1 VNAGR
6 PHGHVKDFRP
16 AGGVIRPDVEIGW
29 TARGGRIET
38 AYWRFIPLSGEFHSE
53 KGRNLEPAILEGA
66 EEFSFEGGPV
76 GALLVHGFTGSPQG
90 LRGLGEYLAERGIAV
105 EGIRLPGHGT
115 TWQDLNTRRSSEW
128 VSAVEQGYA
137 KLAEGRDK
145 IFLVS
150 LSFGSA
156 LAIDFAARHPDEVA
170 GLVTLAGMVLV
181 KDPRRFLSGIICRL
195 TPSIAG
201 VGNDIADP
209 EGREIA
215 YDRLPTSA
223 GHQMLRFIKLARRSL
238 PELSCPLL
246 VMHSHNDHTVHP
258 ANATEIHDRAAS
270 TDKQLIWVDDSYHV
284 ITLDVD
290 RMKVYE
296 STYEFISDRS

>member
-1 VNAGR
+1 MRR
-6 PHGHVKDFRP
+6 PEAAACYAVL
-16 AGGVIRPDVEIGW
+16 EIHP
-29 TARGGRIET
+29 RSDQI
-38 AYWRFIPLSGEFHSE
+38 HSE
-53 KGRNLEPAILEGA
+53 KGHNLEPAILEGA
-66 EEFSFEGGPV
+66 EEFSFDGGPV

-115 TWQDLNTRRSSEW
+115 TWEDLNTRRSAEW
-128 VSAVEQGYA
+128 VAAVEHGYA
-137 KLAEGRDK
+137 KLAEGRDQ

-150 LSFGSA
+150 LSFGAA

-181 KDPRRFLSGIICRL
+181 KDPRRFLSGVIARL
-195 TPSIAG
+195 TPSIPG
-201 VGNDIADP
+201 VANDIADP
-209 EGREIA
+209 ESREIA
-215 YDRLPTSA
+215 YDRLPTAA

-238 PELSCPLL
+238 PRVTCPVL

-270 TDKQLIWVDDSYHV
+270 TDKKLIWVDDSYHV

-290 RMKVYE
+290 RLKVYE
-296 STYEFISDRS
+296 TTYEFIRDRS